1 MTNEEIL
8 QTFSD
13 INHAYNNSTKYDTLK
28 RMLDELEPCGDC
40 ISRKALLEEIENGI
54 KAGNYEEGYEEY
66 PHINDMDD
74 ILECIKYADSVQPK
88 PKTDVLDKIRDEK
101 LPSAQPEIIRC
112 KDCRYYQDNNDS
124 YPHINCKWDANE
136 TPDAD
141 DFCSG
146 AERRTDG

>member
-28 RMLDELEPCGDC
+28 RMLDELTEPCGDC

-54 KAGNYEEGYEEY
+54 KAGNYEEGYEEQ

-74 ILECIKYADSVQPK
+74 ILECIKYADSVQSK
-88 PKTDVLDKIRDEK
+88 PKTGHWIKGTFADRTCSNCDFSLCVPDSIMPKLAYCPHCGAKMDE
-101 LPSAQPEIIRC
+101 EGM
-112 KDCRYYQDNNDS
+112 N
-124 YPHINCKWDANE
+124 
-136 TPDAD
+136 T
-141 DFCSG
+141 
-146 AERRTDG
+146 